1 MTGVNEKTKKKNKR
15 KLIKSFKVLLRNNFG
30 IIIRV
35 VP

>member
-1 MTGVNEKTKKKNKR
+1 MTGVNEKTKKNER